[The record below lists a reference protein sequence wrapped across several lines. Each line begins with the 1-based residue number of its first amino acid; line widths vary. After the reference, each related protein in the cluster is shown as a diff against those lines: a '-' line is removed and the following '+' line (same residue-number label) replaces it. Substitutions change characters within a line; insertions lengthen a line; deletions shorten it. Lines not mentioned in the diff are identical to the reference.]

1 MNQNFFKNKSLL
13 ITGGT
18 GSFGSSYVKFL
29 LQNKYPL
36 SRIII
41 FSRDEFKQ
49 DLLQKELN
57 SKKNPNL
64 RFFLGDVRDKERL
77 IYAFKDLDYV
87 IHAAALKQ
95 VPAAEYNPME
105 FVKTNVFGAQNIVE
119 AALYNDVKQVLAL
132 STDKAVAPINLY
144 GATKLCSD
152 KIFIAANNIVGKKNS
167 KFSVVRYG
175 NVLGSRGSVLPEF
188 LKAKLKKKFFEITDT
203 RMTRFN
209 ILMKE
214 AIELVDWSLKNCLGG
229 EIIIPK
235 LKSYKITDLAK
246 AIESKSKLK
255 ITGIRPGEKIHEELI
270 TEADSYNCFEQKK
283 CYLIV
288 EDKNIKKFSEKLKI
302 RKIQKVFS
310 YTSDK
315 NSFLSVKE
323 LEKIILKNF
332 TKNYTF
338 E

>member
-1 MNQNFFKNKSLL
+1 MNKSFFKNKSLL

-18 GSFGSSYVKFL
+18 GSFGSSYVRFL

-49 DLLQKELN
+49 DLLQKEFN
-57 SKKNPNL
+57 FKKNSNL

-95 VPAAEYNPME
+95 VPASEYNPIE

-119 AALYNDVKQVLAL
+119 AALHNDVKQVLAL
-132 STDKAVAPINLY
+132 STDKAVAPANLY

-188 LKAKLKKKFFEITDT
+188 LKAKLNKKIFKITDT

-229 EIIIPK
+229 EIVVPK
-235 LKSYKITDLAK
+235 LKSYKIIDLAK
-246 AIESKSKLK
+246 AIEAKSKLK
-255 ITGIRPGEKIHEELI
+255 IVGIRPGEKLHEELI
-270 TEADSYNCFEQKK
+270 TVADSYNCFEQKK

-288 EDKNIKKFSEKLKI
+288 KEKNIEKFSKKLKI
-302 RKIQKVFS
+302 KKIKKAFS

-315 NSFLSVKE
+315 NDFLSVKE
-323 LEKIILKNF
+323 IEKIILKNF
-332 TKNYTF
+332 KNNYTF

>member
-1 MNQNFFKNKSLL
+1 MNKSFFKNKSLL

-18 GSFGSSYVKFL
+18 GSFGSSYVRFL

-49 DLLQKELN
+49 DLLQKEFN
-57 SKKNPNL
+57 FKKNSNL

-95 VPAAEYNPME
+95 VPASEYNPIE

-119 AALYNDVKQVLAL
+119 AALHNDVKQVLAL
-132 STDKAVAPINLY
+132 STDKAVAPANLY

-188 LKAKLKKKFFEITDT
+188 LKAKLNKKIFKITDT

-229 EIIIPK
+229 EIVVPK
-235 LKSYKITDLAK
+235 LKSYKIIDLAK
-246 AIESKSKLK
+246 AIEAKSKLK
-255 ITGIRPGEKIHEELI
+255 IVGIRPGEKLHEELI
-270 TEADSYNCFEQKK
+270 TVADSYNCFEQKK

-288 EDKNIKKFSEKLKI
+288 EEKNIEKFSKKLKI
-302 RKIQKVFS
+302 KKIKKAFS

-315 NSFLSVKE
+315 NDFLSVKE
-323 LEKIILKNF
+323 IEKIILKNF
-332 TKNYTF
+332 KNNYTF